1 MGWAFVPQIPV
12 YLQIVSRIRA
22 DILSGHY
29 PADSQI
35 PSVRQLALEAAVN
48 PNTMQRALSE
58 LESEGLL
65 YTRGTAGR
73 FVTADTA
80 VLDAARQLQLREEL
94 EQLLERAKAL
104 GLGKAELLCYINEK
118 EEWKV

>member
-1 MGWAFVPQIPV
+1 MGWHFVPQIPV

-48 PNTMQRALSE
+48 PNTMQRALGE

-65 YTRGTAGR
+65 CSHGTAGR
-73 FVTADTA
+73 FVTADTG
-80 VLDAARQLQLREEL
+80 VLETARQQQRQEEL
-94 EQLLERAKAL
+94 ERLLERARAL
-104 GLGKAELLCYINEK
+104 GLSKAQLLYYINEK